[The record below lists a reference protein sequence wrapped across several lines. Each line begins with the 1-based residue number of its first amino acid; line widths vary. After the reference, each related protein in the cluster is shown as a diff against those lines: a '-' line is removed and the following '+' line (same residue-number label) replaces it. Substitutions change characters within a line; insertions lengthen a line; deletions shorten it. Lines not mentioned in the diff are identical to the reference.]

1 MLMASFFM
9 VAGLVLLVLG
19 ANALVNGAS
28 RLALSFGLSPLVVG
42 LTIVAFG
49 TSAPEMAVTAGAV
62 LSGQS
67 DVALGNVVG
76 SNIFNVLVIL
86 GLSALIVPLA
96 VHVQVVRQEMP
107 ILLGSALLFMAFGL
121 DGRISFFEGAVLFG
135 LLIVYTVFLV
145 VQARR
150 SPPGEAADYDAEMA
164 PLKSNGWLSKWY
176 VQIFFCVAGLIML
189 VQGSNWLVES
199 AVTFARA
206 FGVSELV
213 IGLTIV
219 AAGTSLPEVAATL
232 AAALKGE
239 RDMAVGNIVGSC
251 VFNTLGCI
259 GLGGL
264 VAGSAGMVLAPALL
278 NFDLWV
284 MMATFVAC
292 LPIFV
297 AGREIARWQGAIFV
311 GYYVAYVTYL
321 ILRAQ
326 QHEVLP
332 AYSSAM
338 LSFVVPIT
346 IITLVVVMI
355 RQPAK

>member
-62 LSGQS
+62 LAGQS

-96 VHVQVVRQEMP
+96 VHIQVVRQEMP